1 MEKDTPA
8 TMPRNKIDFDVI
20 REIALALPGVE
31 ESALHG
37 APSLKVSGR
46 LLACPALHK
55 SAEPN
60 SLVVRIGFEERQALL
75 AAQPGVFYVTDHY
88 LNYPTVL
95 VRLSCIRRGLLRDV
109 MGMAWRFVSS
119 KGKRARTI

>member
-1 MEKDTPA
+1 MKV
-8 TMPRNKIDFDVI
+8 DFEVV
-20 REIALALPGVE
+20 RAMALALPGVE
-31 ESALHG
+31 ESTLHG

-60 SLVVRIGFEERQALL
+60 SLVVRISFGEREALL
-75 AAQPGVFYVTDHY
+75 AAQPGVFYVTDHF
-88 LNYPTVL
+88 LKYPTVL
-95 VRLSCIRRGLLRDV
+95 IRLSRIRRDSLRDV

-119 KGKRARTI
+119 KGNRARTI